1 MINMFNENQKSN
13 FNKTWDKI
21 RQDID
26 KLSKKKEPLTEREW
40 KKLDKLTKQEYYHS
54 QFDNMFDNIFD
65 KISRW

>member
-1 MINMFNENQKSN
+1 MFNENQKSN

-26 KLSKKKEPLTEREW
+26 KLSKKKEPLTDSEW
-40 KKLDKLTKQEYYHS
+40 KKLDKLTKKEYYYS
-54 QFDNMFDNIFD
+54 SFDNMFDNISD

>member
-1 MINMFNENQKSN
+1 MFNENQKNN

-26 KLSKKKEPLTEREW
+26 KLSKKKEPLTDREW
-40 KKLDKLTKQEYYHS
+40 KKLDKLTKKEYYYS
-54 QFDNMFDNIFD
+54 SFDNMFDSIAD

>member
-1 MINMFNENQKSN
+1 MFNENQKSN

-26 KLSKKKEPLTEREW
+26 KLSKKKEPLTDREW
-40 KKLDKLTKQEYYHS
+40 KKLDKLTKQEYYQS
-54 QFDNMFDNIFD
+54 QFDNMFNNISD

>member
-1 MINMFNENQKSN
+1 MFNENQKSN

-26 KLSKKKEPLTEREW
+26 KLSKKKEPLTDREW
-40 KKLDKLTKQEYYHS
+40 KKLDKLTKKEYYYS
-54 QFDNMFDNIFD
+54 SFDNMFDNISD

>member
-1 MINMFNENQKSN
+1 MFNENQKNN

-26 KLSKKKEPLTEREW
+26 KLSKKKEPLTDREW
-40 KKLDKLTKQEYYHS
+40 KKLDKLTKKEYYYS
-54 QFDNMFDNIFD
+54 SFDNMFDNISD

>member
-1 MINMFNENQKSN
+1 MFNENQKSN

-26 KLSKKKEPLTEREW
+26 KLSKKKEPLTDREW
-40 KKLDKLTKQEYYHS
+40 KKLDKLTKKEYYYS
-54 QFDNMFDNIFD
+54 SFDNMFDNILD